1 MNPRIS
7 HSAVE
12 VEEGKE
18 EMEAISPADMSSFT
32 NDFCIGRMVNSIG
45 LQTIGT
51 TSDLQTANIKV
62 QALVEAFPADY
73 VVYRRDT
80 GRVVAKASPVA
91 RAIELVLERSA
102 DAQIRRRGFARD
114 SRTFHR
120 ATGAI
125 SAYGKVLSLLSKL
138 QGGPVRATCRT
149 S

>member
-1 MNPRIS
+1 
-7 HSAVE
+7 
-12 VEEGKE
+12 
-18 EMEAISPADMSSFT
+18 MEAISQAEMSSRT

-45 LQTIGT
+45 LQTIGA
-51 TSDLQTANIKV
+51 TSDLQTASNQV

-73 VVYRRDT
+73 VVYRRDS
-80 GRVVAKASPVA
+80 GRVVAKTSPVA

-114 SRTFHR
+114 SRAFHT

-138 QGGPVRATCRT
+138 QADKYRLGVQ

>member
-1 MNPRIS
+1 
-7 HSAVE
+7 
-12 VEEGKE
+12 
-18 EMEAISPADMSSFT
+18 MEAISPAEMSSRT

-45 LQTIGT
+45 LQTIGAT
-51 TSDLQTANIKV
+51 TDLQTASIQV

-80 GRVVAKASPVA
+80 GSVVAKVSPVA

-114 SRTFHR
+114 SRAFHT

-138 QGGPVRATCRT
+138 QGGPVRAACHT